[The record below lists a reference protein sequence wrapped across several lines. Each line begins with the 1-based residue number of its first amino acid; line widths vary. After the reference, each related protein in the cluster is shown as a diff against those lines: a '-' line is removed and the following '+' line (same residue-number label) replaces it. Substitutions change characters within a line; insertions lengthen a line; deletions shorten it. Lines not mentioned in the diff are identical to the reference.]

1 MGRFGISPT
10 DGLRPVAAAAA
21 PLAGE
26 TASVTAG
33 NAARESGG
41 SAERGLTVVD
51 VDLGDRS
58 YPIYIGAGILD
69 RGDLLCRH
77 VKGRRVLV
85 VTNESIAPLF
95 LERTIS
101 ALTHGNSQLEVRSVV
116 LPDGEQFKDLE
127 TLNLIFD
134 RALETRMDRRCTF
147 VALGGG
153 VVGDMTGFA
162 AASYLRGVN
171 FIQIPTTV
179 MSQVDSSVGGKTGVN
194 HRLGKNMIGAFYQP
208 QCVLIDTDTLAS
220 LPDRELASGLAEVI
234 KYGLIRDAEF
244 FEWQE
249 ENMDRL
255 LARETAA
262 LAYAIKRSCENK
274 AAVVAADEKEGGLR
288 ATLNLGHTFGHVRQ
302 RYASHGPVQQQSL
315 HFVSFYLCLPCTSP
329 CSASPL
335 VPPFSSP
342 SLPPSPPQPP
352 PLLPLAIENGL
363 GYGEWLHGEA
373 VAAGT
378 VMAAHMSHRMGW
390 IDAALRDRIT
400 AIIKRAR
407 LPTRP
412 PSAVT
417 KEQFRSLMAVDKKV
431 ADGQLRLIL
440 LKGSLGDC
448 VFTGDFDKAA
458 LEATLDEFCEV
469 SRLPQNA
476 PWLPTFPGPP
486 LSAPEAELIVA
497 LAGAVAQSQFY
508 LLSQA
513 KLLASVSSSI
523 GDAVTRV
530 QKLIQPSPPGL
541 PPGPADDSAVRL
553 ASDPLAFLD
562 DVAKDYPG
570 GIATVRLVGEP
581 VLVISNPELAREV
594 LVMQS
599 DVFIKAG
606 TAFFPGSSLTGNGL
620 LVSDGEVWKRQRRLS
635 NAAFRKA
642 AIQSYATAM
651 AELADDMV
659 GGTWTDSQVGRGGRG
674 GRDGVV
680 QNGVKQD
687 GVVQGGVVRDVYAD
701 FNELTMRIVVAALF
715 GGGGLGGA
723 AVEQVGPAIS
733 TAFEFFAKRATS
745 MLIS

>member
-1 MGRFGISPT
+1 MPASELFVSRGCVGTSPAAPSSHVRSST
-10 DGLRPVAAAAA
+10 THPATVSALASDPLSRSLSASQPNRSLRAVRPANRSLRRLRLTTPVCARHQESQVAAAAA
-21 PLAGE
+21 HVAGE
-26 TASVTAG
+26 TAAVTAG
-33 NAARESGG
+33 NAVRESGG
-41 SAERGLTVVD
+41 LEERGITVVD

-85 VTNESIAPLF
+85 VTNETVAPLY

-101 ALTHGNSQLEVRSVV
+101 ALTHGNPQLEVRSVV

-153 VVGDMTGFA
+153 VIGDMTGFA

-234 KYGLIRDAEF
+234 KYGLIRDAAF

-274 AAVVAADEKEGGLR
+274 AEVVAADEKEGGLR
-288 ATLNLGHTFGHVRQ
+288 ATLNLGHTFGH
-302 RYASHGPVQQQSL
+302 
-315 HFVSFYLCLPCTSP
+315 
-329 CSASPL
+329 
-335 VPPFSSP
+335 
-342 SLPPSPPQPP
+342 
-352 PLLPLAIENGL
+352 AIENGL

-400 AIIKRAR
+400 AIIQKAR

-440 LKGSLGDC
+440 LKGPLGDC

-458 LEATLDEFCEV
+458 LEATLDEFCE
-469 SRLPQNA
+469 
-476 PWLPTFPGPP
+476 
-486 LSAPEAELIVA
+486 I
-497 LAGAVAQSQFY
+497 
-508 LLSQA
+508 
-513 KLLASVSSSI
+513 
-523 GDAVTRV
+523 
-530 QKLIQPSPPGL
+530 
-541 PPGPADDSAVRL
+541 
-553 ASDPLAFLD
+553 
-562 DVAKDYPG
+562 
-570 GIATVRLVGEP
+570 
-581 VLVISNPELAREV
+581 
-594 LVMQS
+594 
-599 DVFIKAG
+599 
-606 TAFFPGSSLTGNGL
+606 
-620 LVSDGEVWKRQRRLS
+620 
-635 NAAFRKA
+635 
-642 AIQSYATAM
+642 
-651 AELADDMV
+651 
-659 GGTWTDSQVGRGGRG
+659 
-674 GRDGVV
+674 
-680 QNGVKQD
+680 
-687 GVVQGGVVRDVYAD
+687 
-701 FNELTMRIVVAALF
+701 
-715 GGGGLGGA
+715 
-723 AVEQVGPAIS
+723 
-733 TAFEFFAKRATS
+733 
-745 MLIS
+745 